1 MIRIVTLLL
10 PLEKYSICC
19 SCFIQAKQYP
29 RIRVLDGW
37 LARPMAALPAAACMP
52 AAGRGPTHGTPTSP
66 CTTSATCVELRQ
78 RPRDEGQAWGED
90 PRRPRR
96 PSLTAGTGALATPP
110 CAPPAADMAE
120 LERTA
125 LFPNLRVSH
134 PSTYSVRPPGLPPRR
149 TSCLIDRPKLT
160 TSPPGRC
167 SHPAWL
173 TCCAQPVSR

>member
-1 MIRIVTLLL
+1 MLHHSSEAV
-10 PLEKYSICC
+10 S
-19 SCFIQAKQYP
+19 AYP
-29 RIRVLDGW
+29 RAGW
-37 LARPMAALPAAACMP
+37 LAGYYGCSACCCLH
-52 AAGRGPTHGTPTSP
+52 ACCDAGRGPTHGTPTSP